1 MATKAD
7 IEIAKITMY
16 SNFALAMIAAG
27 VVIMGVGANFVTIL
41 LTINSNKVTS
51 IINNLENQ
59 GMLVAIFGIVIYSYC
74 LWLMHKVTP
83 DSN

>member
-51 IINNLENQ
+51 IINNLEQ
-59 GMLVAIFGIVIYSYC
+59 GGQESY
-74 LWLMHKVTP
+74 P
-83 DSN
+83 